1 MKIIDYI
8 RDKGLFL
15 AINLMIFMIISFL
28 MYSADVAL
36 VIIFLL
42 FCVCFLPLLTYI
54 LIEYIKFRKYFNTV
68 ENILENLDKKYL
80 LPEVLNEPNFIEGE
94 EINYIFKVLSRDMHE
109 NVKYYKNIQEE
120 YREYIEMW
128 VHEIKTPIASTKLLI
143 ENNTNEITRKIDTQM
158 DKIENFVEQVL
169 YYSRSD
175 EVGKDYIIK
184 KIELSK
190 VVKYVVKKNQRDF
203 IGKRISLKL
212 GELDEIIYSDA
223 KWIEFILNQIVGN
236 AIKYSKGQGDKIKI
250 ESKTL
255 ANSVVLTIEDN
266 GVGIIERDL
275 NRVFEKGFTGEN
287 GRKFGKST
295 GIGLY
300 LCKKLCD
307 KMGLGLNIES
317 EENKGTKVTV
327 IFPQIENL
335 IWLLVVSST
344 PYIGVIL
351 NFAVLVGI
359 GIYANDL
366 YLDHINGNS
375 IY

>member
-8 RDKGLFL
+8 REKGIFL
-15 AINLMIFMIISFL
+15 AINLMIFIMISFL
-28 MYSADVAL
+28 MYSANVAL

-42 FCVCFLPLLTYI
+42 FCVWFLPLLSYM
-54 LIEYIKFRKYFNTV
+54 LIEYIKFRKYFNNV
-68 ENILENLDKKYL
+68 ESILENLDKKYL
-80 LPEVLNEPNFIEGE
+80 LPEVLDEPNFMEGE
-94 EINYIFKVLSRDMHE
+94 EINYIFQVLSRDMHE
-109 NVKYYKNIQEE
+109 NVKYYKNMQEE

-143 ENNTNEITRKIDTQM
+143 ENNTNEITRKINTQM

-184 KIELSK
+184 KIELSQ
-190 VVKYVVKKNQRDF
+190 VVKSVVRKNQRDF
-203 IGKRISLKL
+203 IGKRISLQL
-212 GELDEIIYSDA
+212 GELDEIIYSDT

-250 ESKTL
+250 ESKKL
-255 ANSVVLTIEDN
+255 ANSVILTIEDD

-300 LCKKLCD
+300 LCKKLCN

-317 EENKGTKVTV
+317 KENEGTKVTI

-335 IWLLVVSST
+335 T
-344 PYIGVIL
+344 Y
-351 NFAVLVGI
+351 
-359 GIYANDL
+359 
-366 YLDHINGNS
+366 
-375 IY
+375 

>member
-1 MKIIDYI
+1 MKISDYVK
-8 RDKGLFL
+8 DKGIFI
-15 AINLMIFMIISFL
+15 AINLMIFMIISSF
-28 MYSADVAL
+28 MYSANVAS
-36 VIIFLL
+36 VIIFLI
-42 FCVCFLPLLTYI
+42 FCVWFLPLITYMV
-54 LIEYIKFRKYFNTV
+54 IEYIKLRKYFNTV
-68 ENILENLDKKYL
+68 KNILENLDKKYL

-109 NVKYYKNIQEE
+109 NVKYYKNMQEE

-143 ENNTNEITRKIDTQM
+143 ENNTNKITRKIDTQM
-158 DKIENFVEQVL
+158 DRIENFVEQVL

-190 VVKYVVKKNQRDF
+190 VVKSVVKKNQRDF
-203 IGKRISLKL
+203 IGKRISLQL

-236 AIKYSKGQGDKIKI
+236 AIKYSKGEGDKIKI
-250 ESKTL
+250 ESRDL

-317 EENKGTKVTV
+317 KENEGTKVTI

-335 IWLLVVSST
+335 T
-344 PYIGVIL
+344 Y
-351 NFAVLVGI
+351 
-359 GIYANDL
+359 
-366 YLDHINGNS
+366 
-375 IY
+375 

>member
-1 MKIIDYI
+1 M
-8 RDKGLFL
+8 
-15 AINLMIFMIISFL
+15 
-28 MYSADVAL
+28 
-36 VIIFLL
+36 
-42 FCVCFLPLLTYI
+42 
-54 LIEYIKFRKYFNTV
+54 
-68 ENILENLDKKYL
+68 ENILELKQVTKKYQAKNGEIEAIHDVSFSVKEGEFISIIGPSGCGKSTL
-80 LPEVLNEPNFIEGE
+80 LSIIAGLEEKSSGRIWIEGE

-120 YREYIEMW
+120 YREYIETW

-184 KIELSK
+184 KTELSQ
-190 VVKYVVKKNQRDF
+190 VVKSVVKKNQRDF
-203 IGKRISLKL
+203 IGKRISLQL
-212 GELDEIIYSDA
+212 GNLDEIIYSDT
-223 KWIEFILNQIVGN
+223 KWIEFILNQIIGN
-236 AIKYSKGQGDKIKI
+236 AIKYSKGKDDKIKI
-250 ESKTL
+250 ESKKL
-255 ANSVVLTIEDN
+255 DNSVALIIEDN

-275 NRVFEKGFTGEN
+275 NRIFEKGFTGEN

-327 IFPQIENL
+327 IFPRTENL
-335 IWLLVVSST
+335 I
-344 PYIGVIL
+344 
-351 NFAVLVGI
+351 
-359 GIYANDL
+359 
-366 YLDHINGNS
+366 H
-375 IY
+375 

>member
-28 MYSADVAL
+28 MYSLNVAL

-42 FCVCFLPLLTYI
+42 FCVWFLPLLTYM

-80 LPEVLNEPNFIEGE
+80 LPEVLNEPDFIEGE
-94 EINYIFKVLSRDMHE
+94 KIHYIFKVLSRDMHE
-109 NVKYYKNIQEE
+109 NVKYYKNMQEE

-184 KIELSK
+184 KTELSQ
-190 VVKYVVKKNQRDF
+190 VVKSVVKKNQRDF
-203 IGKRISLKL
+203 IGKRISLQL
-212 GELDEIIYSDA
+212 GNLDEIIYSDA

-236 AIKYSKGQGDKIKI
+236 AIKYSKGQEDKIKI
-250 ESKTL
+250 ESKIL
-255 ANSVVLTIEDN
+255 ANSIVLTIEDN
-266 GVGIIERDL
+266 GVGINERDL

-307 KMGLGLNIES
+307 KMGLGLSIES
-317 EENKGTKVTV
+317 KENKGTKVTV
-327 IFPQIENL
+327 IFPQIKNL
-335 IWLLVVSST
+335 I
-344 PYIGVIL
+344 Y
-351 NFAVLVGI
+351 
-359 GIYANDL
+359 
-366 YLDHINGNS
+366 
-375 IY
+375 

>member
-8 RDKGLFL
+8 RDKGIFL
-15 AINLMIFMIISFL
+15 AVNLMSFIIISFL
-28 MYSADVAL
+28 MYFSNVAL

-42 FCVCFLPLLTYI
+42 FCVWFFPLFSYM

-80 LPEVLNEPNFIEGE
+80 LPEVLNESNFIEGE

-109 NVKYYKNIQEE
+109 NVKYYKNMQEE
-120 YREYIEMW
+120 YREYIEIW

-184 KIELSK
+184 KTELSQ
-190 VVKYVVKKNQRDF
+190 VVKSVVKKNQRDF
-203 IGKRISLKL
+203 IGKRISLQL
-212 GELDEIIYSDA
+212 GDLDEIIYSDA

-236 AIKYSKGQGDKIKI
+236 AIKYSKGKDDKIKI
-250 ESKTL
+250 ESKAL
-255 ANSVVLTIEDN
+255 ANSIVLTIEDN
-266 GVGIIERDL
+266 GVGINERDL
-275 NRVFEKGFTGEN
+275 SRVFEKGFTGEN

-300 LCKKLCD
+300 LCKKLCY

-327 IFPQIENL
+327 IFPRTENL
-335 IWLLVVSST
+335 I
-344 PYIGVIL
+344 
-351 NFAVLVGI
+351 
-359 GIYANDL
+359 
-366 YLDHINGNS
+366 H
-375 IY
+375 

>member
-1 MKIIDYI
+1 MKISDYVK
-8 RDKGLFL
+8 DKGLFI
-15 AINLMIFMIISFL
+15 AINLMIFMMISFF
-28 MYSADVAL
+28 MYSANVAL
-36 VIIFLL
+36 VIIFLI
-42 FCVCFLPLLTYI
+42 FCVWFLPLFSYM
-54 LIEYIKFRKYFNTV
+54 LIEYIKFRRYFDTV

-80 LPEVLNEPNFIEGE
+80 LPEILKEPNFIEGE
-94 EINYIFKVLSRDMHE
+94 EINYIIQMLSRDMHE

-190 VVKYVVKKNQRDF
+190 IVKGVVKKNQRDF
-203 IGKRISLKL
+203 IGKRISLQL

-250 ESKTL
+250 ESKKL
-255 ANSVVLTIEDN
+255 ANSVILTIEDN

-300 LCKKLCD
+300 LCKKLCE

-317 EENKGTKVTV
+317 EENEGTKVTV

-335 IWLLVVSST
+335 T
-344 PYIGVIL
+344 Y
-351 NFAVLVGI
+351 
-359 GIYANDL
+359 
-366 YLDHINGNS
+366 
-375 IY
+375 